1 MDASERGWEIEILYT
16 LVGKTNFDIIL
27 HFRAH
32 SKHLL
37 LLLTLQLKEKIS
49 SDDTCFEGAI
59 CKDCRL
65 TLCKTYKRLRK
76 CYVYYVYYVFR
87 NV

>member
-1 MDASERGWEIEILYT
+1 MPQNEAGKSKFCTHWWEKRILISFYILGSFQTLATTANVAIER
-16 LVGKTNFDIIL
+16 
-27 HFRAH
+27 
-32 SKHLL
+32 
-37 LLLTLQLKEKIS
+37 KIS

-65 TLCKTYKRLRK
+65 TLCKIYKRLRK
-76 CYVYYVYYVFR
+76 CYLYYVYYVFR